1 MNEAQLKKF
10 NSPLEIVSVDF
21 PHLLENEVEI
31 RVCFAGINF
40 YELMVSCGNY
50 PTTPLLPFTLGGEL
64 SGEVVKV
71 GKKVKDFKKADRVF
85 SLAQTGIGTTGSYAQ
100 ICHVQEKYL
109 YHLPDFVS
117 FKIGAAFPM
126 IGFTAY
132 NLLTKRV
139 MMPKSGTVLIHSG
152 CGGVGSTLIQLT
164 KILFPKIKI
173 VATCSNKKK
182 EKIVKKLGADL
193 VINTKKLSFAKKIKE
208 KFPEG
213 VDVIFDPTGQQFFDD
228 NLSLLGPNKG
238 LICSYGAYTGPITDP
253 NVIGKLRKSNLTLS
267 GFLMWPL
274 LEDKKYCQK
283 IFNNLFMLMKKKQF
297 IPLVDKTFPL
307 AKVNQAHQRIRARQ
321 NLGKVLLKCW

>member
-1 MNEAQLKKF
+1 MKQAQLIKF
-10 NSPLEIVSVDF
+10 NSPLEIVDVDLA
-21 PHLLENEVEI
+21 PLSENEVEI

-50 PTTPLLPFTLGGEL
+50 PLTPLLPFTLGGEL
-64 SGEVVKV
+64 SGEVVRV

-85 SLAQTGIGTTGSYAQ
+85 SLAQTGIATTGSYAQ

-139 MMPKSGTVLIHSG
+139 KMPKKGTVLIHSG
-152 CGGVGSTLIQLT
+152 AGGVGSTLIQLT
-164 KILFPKIKI
+164 KDLFPKIKI
-173 VATCSNKKK
+173 IATGSNREK
-182 EKIVKKLGADL
+182 EKIVKKLGADF
-193 VINTKKLSFAKKIKE
+193 VINTKEKSFVKE
-208 KFPEG
+208 IEKEFPRGLE
-213 VDVIFDPTGQQFFDD
+213 VIFDPTGQQFFDD

-238 LICSYGAYTGPITDP
+238 LICSYGAYTGAITDP
-253 NVIGKLRKSNLTLS
+253 NVVGKLRKSNLTLS

-274 LEDKKYCQK
+274 LEDKKYCQE
-283 IFNNLFMLMKKKQF
+283 IFNNLFMLMEKKQF
-297 IPLVDKTFPL
+297 TPLIDKIFPL
-307 AKVNQAHQRIRARQ
+307 ARANEAHQRLRERK
-321 NLGKVLLKCW
+321 NLGKVLLKCT